1 MYCLSVCADTVFLSL
16 PFPERVKKIA
26 ACGFLVEFWNWG
38 GRDID
43 AITND
48 PNIRISAFTGY
59 TRGSM
64 LHPDGVDDF
73 LSGIRE
79 SLAIAKR
86 LRCRSLFLSPG
97 ELDSRGQVAHKIAAH
112 PATRWITAYKAL
124 CQISE
129 LAEKEDVVYNL
140 EHLNTKVDHPGFAF
154 SRVEDAVSLLEEVGS
169 PRIKLLL
176 DIYHAQIEEGN
187 LLSIIRQCR
196 PYIGHVHIAD
206 VPGRHEPGTGEINYE
221 RIASTFREIDYNG
234 VIGLEAYP
242 ESNDEAALQ
251 RFREVFA

>member
-1 MYCLSVCADTVFLSL
+1 MYCLSVCADTMFLGL
-16 PFPERVKKIA
+16 PFIERVRKIA
-26 ACGFLVEFWNWG
+26 ASGLLVEFWNWG
-38 GRDID
+38 GRDVD
-43 AITND
+43 ALAND

-73 LSGIRE
+73 LSGIRD
-79 SLAIAKR
+79 SLAVAR
-86 LRCRSLFLSPG
+86 QLRCKSLFLSPG

-112 PATRWITAYKAL
+112 PATRWITAYKTL
-124 CQISE
+124 CKIAE
-129 LAEKEDVVYNL
+129 LAETEDVVYNL

-154 SRVEDAVSLLEEVGS
+154 SRVEDALSLLEEVGS

-176 DIYHAQIEEGN
+176 DIYHLQVEEGN
-187 LLSIIRQCR
+187 LISVIAQCR
-196 PYIGHVHIAD
+196 QYIGHVHIAD
-206 VPGRHEPGTGEINYE
+206 VPGRHEPGTGEIDYH
-221 RIASTFREIDYNG
+221 RIAKVFREIDYNG

-242 ESNDEAALQ
+242 ESSDEEALR